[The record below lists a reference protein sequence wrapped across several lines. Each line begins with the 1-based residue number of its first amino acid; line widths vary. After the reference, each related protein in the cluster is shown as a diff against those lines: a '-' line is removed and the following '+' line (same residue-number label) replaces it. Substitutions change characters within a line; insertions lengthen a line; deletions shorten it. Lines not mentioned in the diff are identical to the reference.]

1 MTRPRHPG
9 PGRLARWL
17 RRTLWALLGLVLV
30 AGLGMAAALWL
41 ALEDRP
47 AVAAAPEIGPA
58 DLVRALRLLRAIDP
72 RRQPGQAAREVTLSQ
87 REVELLI
94 AQFGQRRLPGPV
106 RVTLSPA
113 TARVQGG
120 MPVQAALAALS
131 KSAAGAWLL
140 PLLSSQKDRW
150 LNVDLALHQTAALPR
165 IERLSIGRLP
175 VPAWL
180 AEWALP
186 WWLSQHVGA
195 DELALARDVVQ
206 GLMFDAEKL
215 TVRYVW
221 HAGTAGRLMSALVP
235 QPQQEAMRAYL
246 ERLAGLRLKSVAG
259 GRIPLV
265 QVLPPVFELARQR
278 SAQGA
283 NAAQENRAAILALAF
298 TPFPRELRLVIPA
311 SRTWRLPP
319 RWPLTLY
326 GRDDFPL
333 HFLISAALA
342 VEAGGPL
349 ADAIGVFKE
358 MLDTGDGSGFSF
370 NDIAAD
376 QAGRRF
382 GQRALADARRWQE
395 RIGQGVTDA
404 DLLPDVSDLP
414 EFMRP
419 AEFQARYGGVD
430 APAYRQQLADIQRRL
445 DAMPLYR

>member
-1 MTRPRHPG
+1 MATARRNG
-9 PGRLARWL
+9 PGRLARWI
-17 RRTLWALLGLVLV
+17 RRTLWSLLALVLMAV
-30 AGLGMAAALWL
+30 VGMATALWL

-47 AVAAAPEIGPA
+47 AVVAAAEIGPA

-72 RRQPGQAAREVTLSQ
+72 RRQPGQAAREVSLSQ

-94 AQFGQRRLPGPV
+94 AQFAQRRLPGPV
-106 RVTLSPA
+106 RVQLAPA

-120 MPVQAALAALS
+120 MPMQAALAAVS
-131 KSAAGAWLL
+131 GSGSGAWPT
-140 PLLSSQKDRW
+140 PLLASLKGRW
-150 LNVDLALHQTAALPR
+150 LNVDLTLRQTTALPR
-165 IERLSIGRLP
+165 IEHLSIGRLP

-186 WWLSQHVGA
+186 WWLSQHVGP

-206 GLMFDAEKL
+206 GLAFDTDKL

-278 SAQGA
+278 STQGTD
-283 NAAQENRAAILALAF
+283 AAQENRAAILALAF
-298 TPFPRELRLVIPA
+298 LPFPRELRSVIPA

-358 MLDTGDGSGFSF
+358 MLDAGDGSGFSF

-382 GQRALADARRWQE
+382 GQRAMADARRWQE
-395 RIGQGVTDA
+395 RMAQGVTDA

-445 DAMPLYR
+445 EALPLYR

>member
-1 MTRPRHPG
+1 MAAARRTG
-9 PGRLARWL
+9 PGRLARWI
-17 RRTLWALLGLVLV
+17 RRTLWTLLILVLL
-30 AGLGMAAALWL
+30 AGLGGALALSL

-47 AVAAAPEIGPA
+47 AVSAAAEIGPA

-106 RVTLSPA
+106 RVKLSPA

-120 MPVQAALAALS
+120 MPLQAALAPLS
-131 KSAAGAWLL
+131 KSAVGAWLQ
-140 PLLSSQKDRW
+140 PLLAARKDRW
-150 LNVDLALHQTAALPR
+150 LNVDLTLHHTPGLPQ
-165 IERLSIGRLP
+165 IEQLSVGRLS

-206 GLMFDAEKL
+206 GLVFDTEKL

-278 SAQGA
+278 SPQGA
-283 NAAQENRAAILALAF
+283 DAAQENRAAILALAF
-298 TPFPRELRLVIPA
+298 VPFPRELRSVIPA
-311 SRTWRLPP
+311 SRSWRLPP

-358 MLDTGDGSGFSF
+358 MLDAGDGSGFSF

-382 GQRALADARRWQE
+382 GQHALADPRRWQE
-395 RIGQGVTDA
+395 RIAQGVTDA

-430 APAYRQQLADIQRRL
+430 APAYRQQMADIQRRL